1 MQYIDDMS
9 RIREIEKEYDLP
21 ELTGTYKQ
29 VAWAR
34 KIRANILFHLKYL
47 VDNLNPDLLVHFNA
61 IREQEEA
68 KYWIDDRDSQ
78 WSYIN
83 SANACFFQ
91 QVFPEKFVYRPT
103 HPVKEGMVD
112 IIHMDGYVYYRYKSD
127 ADFRRI
133 MGDLKYAGSG
143 TRYGYPQ
150 WLEKRAKL
158 LLLCGFTLN
167 SDTEL
172 SVDQSIDIPEDLLDE
187 D

>member
-1 MQYIDDMS
+1 MQYINDIS
-9 RIREIEKEYDLP
+9 RIREIEKEYGLP

-34 KIRANILFHLKYL
+34 KIRVNILFHLKYL
-47 VDNLNPDLLVHFNA
+47 VDNLNSDLQVHFNF
-61 IREQEEA
+61 IRKQEEA
-68 KYWIDDRDSQ
+68 EYWINDRDSQ
-78 WSYIN
+78 WTYIN
-83 SANACFFQ
+83 SANSCFFQ
-91 QVFPEKFVYRPT
+91 QVFPEKFVYHPA

-112 IIHMDGYVYYRYKSD
+112 IIHMDGYVYYRYRSD

-133 MGDLKYAGSG
+133 MGDLKYIVGG
-143 TRYGYPQ
+143 TWYGYPQ

-167 SDTEL
+167 CDEKIA
-172 SVDQSIDIPEDLLDE
+172 VDQSIDIPEDLLDE